1 MSNYII
7 SLIAADAAKF
17 IKKEICIMLDL
28 LIKNVSVLDGTGSLP
43 YRANIGIK
51 GGKITTITRSNG
63 PEASTVI
70 DGSRKILTPGF
81 IDAHGHSD
89 LDIFNDPGC
98 EYKLRQG
105 ITTEICGQCGFTHAP
120 VTKKGYPFVSGY
132 YSYMKAFM
140 PENFKEITFGQ
151 YLDNLEKL
159 PLGIN
164 IGMLVGHGTLRLN
177 VMGFKNCPPSHE
189 EIEEMKALA
198 EEVMQSG
205 ALGLSSGLMYAPGSY
220 SDVAEISEI
229 CKVIS
234 KYDGVYGSH
243 IRDQGK
249 LLVES
254 VEETIE
260 VGRRSGVPVVISH
273 HKATGKSNWGKVK
286 QSVECINSAN
296 DDGFNV
302 YHDVYPYLATSTTLN
317 STLPPSA
324 GAQGP
329 EKLLENLKDNEF
341 KLKLYNQIFVP
352 VEEWD
357 NDLKETGYEGIMI
370 IQAPGT
376 PDAVGKTIAEYAK
389 LKGIKPFDAYI
400 ELLVANKLEVM
411 DVIFSLC
418 EDDLETVMKDKR
430 CMIGTDGLYKKGSAM
445 THPRAIGT
453 FPRVLGHYVRDKGII
468 SLPDAIL
475 KITSLPAQVYKL
487 KGKGLIRE
495 GMDSD
500 LVIFD
505 ANTIIDQ
512 ADFISPFKANLG
524 IDYVIVNG
532 KISVD
537 HDVITGTAAGKVI
550 RKAQEV

>member
-1 MSNYII
+1 
-7 SLIAADAAKF
+7 
-17 IKKEICIMLDL
+17 MLDL
-28 LIKNVSVLDGTGSLP
+28 LIKNVSVLDGSGSLP
-43 YRANIGIK
+43 YHANVGLK
-51 GGKITTITRSNG
+51 SGKIAVITRSNE
-63 PEASTVI
+63 PDASAVI
-70 DGSRKILTPGF
+70 DCTGKILAPGF

-89 LDIFNDPGC
+89 LDIFNNPGC

-120 VTKKGYPFVSGY
+120 VTKKGYRFVYGY

-140 PENFKEITFGQ
+140 PDNFKDITFGQ
-151 YLDNLEKL
+151 YLDNIEKL

-177 VMGFKNCPPSHE
+177 VMGLKNCSPAHE
-189 EIEEMKALA
+189 EIEEMKKLA
-198 EEVMQSG
+198 EEAMQSG
-205 ALGLSSGLMYAPGSY
+205 ALGLSSGLMYPPGCY
-220 SDVAEISEI
+220 SDVDEISKI
-229 CKVIS
+229 CSVIS

-254 VEETIE
+254 VKETIE

-273 HKATGKSNWGKVK
+273 HKATGKSSWGKVK
-286 QSVECINSAN
+286 QSVECIHRAN
-296 DDGFNV
+296 EEGLNV

-329 EKLLENLKDNEF
+329 EKLLENLKDNEYKA
-341 KLKLYNQIFVP
+341 KLRSQIFEP

-357 NDLKETGYEGIMI
+357 NDLKETGYDGIMI
-370 IQAPGT
+370 IQSPGT

-389 LKGIKPFDAYI
+389 LKGIDPFDAYI

-411 DVIFSLC
+411 DVCFSLC
-418 EDDLETVMKDKR
+418 EDDLETVIRDER
-430 CMIGTDGLYKKGSAM
+430 CMIGTDGLYKKGSTM

-453 FPRVLGHYVRDKGII
+453 FPRVLGRYVREKGII
-468 SLPDAIL
+468 PLHEAVH
-475 KITSLPAQVYKL
+475 KMTFLPAQVYKL

-495 GMDSD
+495 GMDAD
-500 LVIFD
+500 LMIFD
-505 ANTIIDQ
+505 AKTIIDQ
-512 ADFISPFKANLG
+512 ADFVSPFKPNIG

-537 HDVITGTAAGKVI
+537 HDVITGAFSGKVI
-550 RKAQEV
+550 RKGQETEDE